1 MDPSFMPSR
10 KSFECAGNEY
20 YVYPFMLC
28 AGHVKMW
35 EASWKKLF
43 RLNGLHHKVIVAT
56 KN

>member
-10 KSFECAGNEY
+10 KSFERAGNEY
-20 YVYPFMLC
+20 YAYPFMLC